1 MASDIGHA
9 LRNAR
14 HARGVTLSDAARHT
28 GVRETHLAA
37 LERDELETYGIDPVY
52 VRGIVRAY
60 AEFLDLDAAALLA
73 RYSAGAARAIGRGT
87 PTVVPP
93 DAGGSQRRR
102 RRRWRTVAAVAGV
115 LLLAMIFA
123 GATVAVLSSQGGER
137 QRTANAGE
145 PVTSEPAIAA
155 GATGAASEGPSD
167 DDRVLDIPQSTEE
180 PGELTMKLE
189 FTDTVWVR
197 VLVDG
202 RNELEGIMGPG
213 AVTEFTGT
221 DEIELRLGV
230 ADAVEFSLNGAWYGT
245 IASSHD
251 GPVNVTCTAEGGCEV
266 TAAG

>member
-14 HARGVTLSDAARHT
+14 HSRGVTLSDAARHT

-52 VRGIVRAY
+52 VRGILRAY
-60 AEFLDLDAAALLA
+60 AEFLGLDAAALIA
-73 RYSAGAARAIGRGT
+73 RYTAGAARAIGRGT
-87 PTVVPP
+87 PAVAPP
-93 DAGGSQRRR
+93 GAGGSQPRR

-123 GATVAVLSSQGGER
+123 GATVAVLSWQGGER
-137 QRTANAGE
+137 QRGANPGE

-155 GATGAASEGPSD
+155 GATGTASDGPS

-180 PGELTMKLE
+180 PGELRMKLE

-251 GPVNVTCTAEGGCEV
+251 GPVSVTCTAEGGCEV
-266 TAAG
+266 TGAG

>member
-1 MASDIGHA
+1 MATDIGHA
-9 LRNAR
+9 LRKAR
-14 HARGVTLSDAARHT
+14 HSRGVTLSDAARHT

-60 AEFLDLDAAALLA
+60 AEFLGLDAAALLA
-73 RYSAGAARAIGRGT
+73 RYTAALPIGRGT
-87 PTVVPP
+87 PAVVQPG
-93 DAGGSQRRR
+93 AVGSQRRG
-102 RRRWRTVAAVAGV
+102 RRWRTVAAVAGGLV
-115 LLLAMIFA
+115 LAMIFA
-123 GATVAVLSSQGGER
+123 GATVAVLSWQGGER
-137 QRTANAGE
+137 QRGANPGE

-155 GATGAASEGPSD
+155 GATGTASDGPSD
-167 DDRVLDIPQSTEE
+167 GDRVLDIAQSTEE
-180 PGELTMKLE
+180 PGELRMKLE

-202 RNELEGIMGPG
+202 RNELEGVMGPG

-251 GPVNVTCTAEGGCEV
+251 GPVSVTCTAEGGCEV
-266 TAAG
+266 TGAG